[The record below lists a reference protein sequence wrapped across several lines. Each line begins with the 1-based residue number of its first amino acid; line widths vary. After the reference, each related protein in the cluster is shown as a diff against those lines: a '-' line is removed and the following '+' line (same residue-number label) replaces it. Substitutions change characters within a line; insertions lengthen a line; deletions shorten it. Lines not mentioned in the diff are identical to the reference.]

1 LKTAE
6 WKQSL
11 PVRDKRIKIAGSSL
25 LGVFARCTDD
35 IVLLPAVVGPED
47 LAFIEEGLHVKAVC
61 IPAGIGSVTGSLI
74 SANKS
79 GFVVSRHA
87 EAEDL
92 KILQEHGKVSRLP
105 TRINAAGNVI
115 LANDSAALVHPGLST
130 RACRAIEETLEVKV
144 QKGTIGGLKTV
155 GMAGVATNKGLLVHP
170 RVSEQ
175 EMAVLEELF
184 ELPVDV
190 GTVNLGSPLVGSG
203 LLANSY
209 GYLAGDETTGPE
221 LGRIEDALDFLA

>member
-1 LKTAE
+1 M
-6 WKQSL
+6 
-11 PVRDKRIKIAGSSL
+11 PVRVKRTKIAGSSL
-25 LGVFARCTDD
+25 VGVFARCTDD
-35 IVLLPAVVGPED
+35 VLLLPEQVGAED
-47 LAFIEEGLHVKAVC
+47 IAALEEGLHVLAVC
-61 IPAGIGSVTGSLI
+61 VPPGIGSVIGSLI

-87 EAEDL
+87 NVEDL
-92 KILQEHGKVSRLP
+92 KILRQHGKVSRLP
-105 TRINAAGNVI
+105 ARINAAGNVI
-115 LANDSAALVHPGLST
+115 LANDTAALVHPGLSS
-130 RACRAIEETLEVKV
+130 RACQAIEETLGVKV

-170 RVSEQ
+170 RVSE
-175 EMAVLEELF
+175 EEIAMLEELF